1 MASDRQSRVR
11 DAVEGTPL
19 KALIVRIGAMG
30 DVLHGLPAVAA
41 LRERLPDWFI
51 GWAIEP
57 QWSAL
62 LAADSE
68 SPTDQSVP
76 VDRSR
81 MPIVDRIHMVPARQ
95 WKQHPFSPA
104 TLGGILALR
113 REMQAEEYD
122 VCIDLQG
129 SIKSAVIGRL
139 AGATRFLGPKEPRER
154 QARMLYRELVA
165 VQAAHVIEQACE
177 LLDVALTD
185 TWDPVNELR
194 PMKVTLPLDPAAES
208 WCESRLQELG
218 VGGEG
223 FVLLAPTAGWGA
235 KQWPIEKYRE
245 LAQRLHDAGYSV
257 LVNAGGAQD
266 RPVADAVASAGS
278 GQVVEC
284 GLAQLIALTRRAKLV
299 VGGDTGPVHLA
310 SALGVP
316 VVGLYGPTDPQ
327 RNGPCFPGSR
337 CRVLRHASSRSDH
350 RRHAETEAGLAKIT
364 VDEVVAAAFG
374 LLQTPGVEVNS
385 NA

>member
-1 MASDRQSRVR
+1 
-11 DAVEGTPL
+11 VEGTPL

-68 SPTDQSVP
+68 SPTDRSVP

-81 MPIVDRIHMVPARQ
+81 MPIVDRIHLVPARQ
-95 WKQHPFSPA
+95 WKQHPFSPS
-104 TLGGILALR
+104 TLGGILKLR
-113 REMQAEEYD
+113 SEMHAEEYD
-122 VCIDLQG
+122 LCIDLQG

-245 LAQRLHDAGYSV
+245 LAERMKAAGYTV
-257 LVNAGGAQD
+257 LVNAGS
-266 RPVADAVASAGS
+266 ADDLAATNELAAEGHAT
-278 GQVVEC
+278 VVEC
-284 GLAQLIALTRRAKLV
+284 NVSQLIALTRRAKLV
-299 VGGDTGPVHLA
+299 IGGDTGPVHLA
-310 SALGVP
+310 SALGRP
-316 VVGLYGPTDPQ
+316 VVALFGPTDPR
-327 RNGPCFPGSR
+327 RNGPYFPGSR
-337 CRVLRHASSRSDH
+337 CRVLRHASSTSDH
-350 RRHAETEAGLAKIT
+350 ARHAETDRGLAKIRE
-364 VDEVVAAAFG
+364 DEVISAAFG
-374 LLQTPGVEVNS
+374 LLRESAHEGH
-385 NA
+385 AGG